1 MNLFEALSLGLVQG
15 LTEFLPVSSS
25 GHLVIA
31 QGLWGFSEPQIMFD
45 IILHLGTL
53 AAVVLFVRR
62 ELVELIKVFFS
73 KSWLHPIV
81 SWREKPQFRL
91 LMMILIAC
99 VPTALIGF
107 AIRGWFAGLF
117 GSTRAV
123 GVALMATGL
132 ILFATRSRTCQNTC
146 IQEPNPAKAALLGLA
161 QGLAII
167 PGISRSGTTIAAGLF
182 LGLER
187 NMAARFSFLLFHSGG
202 FRRPA
207 PGDGASLR
215 HDLEPR
221 TSPDRI
227 FRRAAL
233 SGYLALVLLLLKLL
247 AHGKFYIFAPY
258 CWLLGL
264 ISIWAG

>member
-146 IQEPNPAKAALLGLA
+146 IQEPNPARAALMGLA

-187 NMAARFSFLLFHSGG
+187 NMAARFSFLLFIPAVFGALLLEMGQASATTLNPGPALTG
-202 FRRPA
+202 FFA
-207 PGDGASLR
+207 
-215 HDLEPR
+215 
-221 TSPDRI
+221 
-227 FRRAAL
+227 AAL
-233 SGYLALVLLLLKLL
+233 SGYLALVLLLKLL